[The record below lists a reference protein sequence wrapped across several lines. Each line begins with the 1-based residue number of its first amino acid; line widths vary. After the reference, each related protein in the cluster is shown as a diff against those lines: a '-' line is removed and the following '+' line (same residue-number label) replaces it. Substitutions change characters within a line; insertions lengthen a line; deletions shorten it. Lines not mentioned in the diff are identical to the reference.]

1 MPDNNGFILDTPL
14 PLTARRAFG
23 SPEMNQAVNQN
34 AEDSASESVWTMQRF
49 AEVSGKSWFALQE
62 RALDGSIQRQY
73 TGFGSELAEL
83 AAQMNIT
90 PRALPAI
97 AEEQFYANLSN
108 NVRDYELGRQFAA
121 NPSAGIPHHLAP
133 MDLNQFSNGLTDRE
147 FEQKIRAENQTESQS
162 PERESLVAAF
172 EQYGLDT
179 GFETAAKARTWAED
193 QVQQIYPAANQT
205 LDPHPVQVD
214 ATASNLRTR
223 RSKHLE
229 QQGEETGAQSFGMT
243 V

>member
-14 PLTARRAFG
+14 PLTARRVFG

-62 RALDGSIQRQY
+62 RTLDGSIHRQY

-97 AEEQFYANLSN
+97 SEEQFYANLSN

-121 NPSAGIPHHLAP
+121 DPSAGIPHHLAP
-133 MDLNQFSNGLTDRE
+133 MDLSQFSNGLTDRE
-147 FEQKIRAENQTESQS
+147 FEQKIRAENQTGNQS
-162 PERESLVAAF
+162 AERESLVAVVR
-172 EQYGLDT
+172 T
-179 GFETAAKARTWAED
+179 VRARHGIRD
-193 QVQQIYPAANQT
+193 SRQSSHLGGRSSAANLPRCQPNTRPGSRPSGRDRFQLTNAT
-205 LDPHPVQVD
+205 LPAV
-214 ATASNLRTR
+214 SNSKAKKPALS
-223 RSKHLE
+223 RS
-229 QQGEETGAQSFGMT
+229 A
-243 V
+243 

>member
-14 PLTARRAFG
+14 PLTARRVFG

-62 RALDGSIQRQY
+62 RTLDGSIQRQY

-83 AAQMNIT
+83 AARMNIT

-97 AEEQFYANLSN
+97 SEEQFYANLSN

-121 NPSAGIPHHLAP
+121 DPSAGIPHHLAP
-133 MDLNQFSNGLTDRE
+133 MDLSHFSNGLTDRE
-147 FEQKIRAENQTESQS
+147 FEQKIRAENQTGNQS
-162 PERESLVAAF
+162 AERESLASF

-179 GFETAAKARTWAED
+179 GFETAARARTWAED

-205 LDPHPVQVD
+205 LDPVPVQVD
-214 ATASNLRTR
+214 ATDSNLRTR
-223 RSKHLE
+223 RSQQSE
-229 QQGEETGAQSFGMT
+229 QQREETGAQSFGMT